1 MLGEKEKIE
10 IDGYTPFFNNNK
22 SGKGGIIIAVQNELK
37 DVTIETGK
45 TLEEYQTLWVKI
57 DNGNN
62 KINVGCVY
70 APQEKD
76 TKVAIYNQMYNHIK
90 DKVIKSKQDNER
102 VIITGDFNAKV
113 GETIQGNNKV
123 VSKSGKILLKMALEN
138 DLAILN
144 KSTKCQGKWTR
155 MQGNEKSILD
165 YILIFQEDEQYI
177 EHMEIDEDKIHTPGY
192 KEKSRTVYSDHCAMI
207 CSIRWT
213 DASIDRKEAAR
224 KKVMTEK
231 SLTLFQERTQTGNLA
246 NIMRENT
253 DLSARSV
260 KWLAEVQSIMDAT
273 CEVKKEFR
281 DRPLKIVRKLN
292 NLKKKVRMKTEWSV
306 RKRKH
311 QVRRI
316 NEIIEDEIKQHKAR
330 STIEKAKKLQ
340 SDNKMHSGTFWEFKK
355 QMDRTQKG
363 ETPSV
368 MLDKNGEEK
377 TSKEEIKKIFE
388 EFYEDLFQPTVP
400 TTETEKMAEKVTN
413 QVFEEIMRRA
423 DKPCDKEPITKD
435 EIRNSIR
442 MIKNQATIDY
452 NKINNKILKNAG
464 NDFIESLEILFN
476 EINNS
481 NIGLA
486 IWEHMLIKSI
496 HKGKSKKEMNNRRGL
511 FITSVV
517 SKLFEKTKRNRQRS
531 IIENSISKFQT
542 GGITG
547 KSTVDNTMVLNATID
562 YNNFINSETYVF
574 FADAYKCFDKL
585 DLKTSLIDLYEI
597 LGEHEAKLFYN
608 LNRRAKITIQTPVGD
623 TNPIEVKEITKQG
636 TIYGPILCDINTDK
650 VNSIGTK
657 NITTIGPD
665 IECMSLIYV
674 DDIEHGGSHLK
685 SIERAASN
693 CNSMEQLRKYIFNNE
708 VEKTAFMIIKP
719 KKGSKNI
726 EELETQVKR
735 GKIKRTREY
744 KYVGN
749 WYNEKYNHE
758 TSIKAKAGKV
768 PGIITQMKYYGDS
781 YKVGNMVYQ
790 VRMQIFESTVVPTI
804 YHNVETWSKITKK
817 EIEQLERM
825 QKDILTDMMDL
836 PKSTPYF
843 GLLSELG
850 VWPFEQLLAY
860 KRIMLL
866 HQILTSDDNRF
877 LKEVIIDQIRST
889 YPGCWI
895 EQTKEI
901 CHNLNLS
908 IQLIRCMKKGKLKS
922 ILKKRIQQRL
932 ERRIEVESKEKTKLR
947 FCGDFKRKKYLL
959 MGNLNKNMVKG
970 IIKARLNMLELSCN
984 YKGANRSEICSL
996 CKKEKD
1002 TTEHLFECRE
1012 ISKNIAVPNIE
1023 ILKQNSEE
1031 AYYELGDFLTQ
1042 VCQFKG
1048 INLSKTVKE
1057 NFDNIFRKQE
1067 ESKVYQISSFD
1078 KDKLKMVIREER
1090 KIYQITSFDKNDL
1103 KMVISISG

>member
-1 MLGEKEKIE
+1 
-10 IDGYTPFFNNNK
+10 
-22 SGKGGIIIAVQNELK
+22 
-37 DVTIETGK
+37 
-45 TLEEYQTLWVKI
+45 
-57 DNGNN
+57 
-62 KINVGCVY
+62 
-70 APQEKD
+70 
-76 TKVAIYNQMYNHIK
+76 
-90 DKVIKSKQDNER
+90 
-102 VIITGDFNAKV
+102 
-113 GETIQGNNKV
+113 
-123 VSKSGKILLKMALEN
+123 
-138 DLAILN
+138 
-144 KSTKCQGKWTR
+144 
-155 MQGNEKSILD
+155 
-165 YILIFQEDEQYI
+165 
-177 EHMEIDEDKIHTPGY
+177 
-192 KEKSRTVYSDHCAMI
+192 
-207 CSIRWT
+207 
-213 DASIDRKEAAR
+213 
-224 KKVMTEK
+224 
-231 SLTLFQERTQTGNLA
+231 
-246 NIMRENT
+246 
-253 DLSARSV
+253 
-260 KWLAEVQSIMDAT
+260 
-273 CEVKKEFR
+273 
-281 DRPLKIVRKLN
+281 
-292 NLKKKVRMKTEWSV
+292 
-306 RKRKH
+306 
-311 QVRRI
+311 
-316 NEIIEDEIKQHKAR
+316 
-330 STIEKAKKLQ
+330 
-340 SDNKMHSGTFWEFKK
+340 
-355 QMDRTQKG
+355 
-363 ETPSV
+363 
-368 MLDKNGEEK
+368 
-377 TSKEEIKKIFE
+377 
-388 EFYEDLFQPTVP
+388 
-400 TTETEKMAEKVTN
+400 
-413 QVFEEIMRRA
+413 
-423 DKPCDKEPITKD
+423 
-435 EIRNSIR
+435 
-442 MIKNQATIDY
+442 
-452 NKINNKILKNAG
+452 
-464 NDFIESLEILFN
+464 
-476 EINNS
+476 
-481 NIGLA
+481 
-486 IWEHMLIKSI
+486 
-496 HKGKSKKEMNNRRGL
+496 
-511 FITSVV
+511 
-517 SKLFEKTKRNRQRS
+517 
-531 IIENSISKFQT
+531 
-542 GGITG
+542 
-547 KSTVDNTMVLNATID
+547 
-562 YNNFINSETYVF
+562 
-574 FADAYKCFDKL
+574 
-585 DLKTSLIDLYEI
+585 
-597 LGEHEAKLFYN
+597 
-608 LNRRAKITIQTPVGD
+608 
-623 TNPIEVKEITKQG
+623 
-636 TIYGPILCDINTDK
+636 
-650 VNSIGTK
+650 
-657 NITTIGPD
+657 
-665 IECMSLIYV
+665 MSLIYV

-749 WYNEKYNHE
+749 WYNEKYDHE

-790 VRMQIFESTVVPTI
+790 VRMQIFESTVIPTI

-817 EIEQLERM
+817 EIEQLKIM
-825 QKDILTDMMDL
+825 QKDIITDMMDL

-889 YPGCWI
+889 YPGCWT

-970 IIKARLNMLELSCN
+970 IIKARLNMLEVSCN

-1078 KDKLKMVIREER
+1078 KDKLKMVIREES
-1090 KIYQITSFDKNDL
+1090 KIYQITSSDKNDL